1 MWQWSEAKQQHLG
14 LWLRKGRVCNLP
26 LRLNMITHTAIIIGA
41 ANDLAADETQLQ
53 SLQAQESAI
62 AQAKTTMNTVR
73 NVTIPA
79 MIDSLNAF
87 NTIWDGIVSDC
98 QTSIDYLNQTIS
110 NEETVSTA
118 HTPAQ

>member
-1 MWQWSEAKQQHLG
+1 
-14 LWLRKGRVCNLP
+14 
-26 LRLNMITHTAIIIGA
+26 MITHTAIIIGA

-118 HTPAQ
+118 HTPAQWP